1 MQAHR
6 EEVILSE
13 DGVVTLHGLPFRRG
27 DPVEVIVL
35 LTHSSL
41 PAKALRPL
49 EGTPFTLIAPFD
61 PAVPEDD
68 WEANR

>member
-6 EEVILSE
+6 EETVLTE
-13 DGVVTLHGLPFRRG
+13 DGVVMLQGLPFRRG
-27 DPVEVIVL
+27 ESVEVII
-35 LTHSSL
+35 L
-41 PAKALRPL
+41 PICPSAPANALRPL
-49 EGTPFTLIAPFD
+49 EGIPVTLIAPFD

>member
-6 EEVILSE
+6 EEVTLSE
-13 DGVVTLHGLPFRRG
+13 DGVVTLHGVPFRRG
-27 DPVEVIVL
+27 DSVEVIIL
-35 LTHSSL
+35 LTCPAV